1 MSTDNYLAAN
11 FSNLSRFYRKR
22 KGKHS
27 SEKYIPG
34 RLIDLTK
41 YVEVVDTIERNSEK
55 NSIEFN
61 VFDFDFWNAQKKL
74 LEELAGDIARRS
86 ISINITRNP
95 QPHQDLKVKKSKK
108 ADIVLFSGGLDSFLA
123 AYEHK
128 DGILVHITRA
138 KAMRQFA
145 IKAKSLLGRRK
156 YYEVAFTPRTDQ
168 GTMQISNSR
177 GLAFISLASLFT
189 PAFQSDKIIVGENGL
204 LMYNPPIF
212 EGADTT
218 QGLAPPLV
226 KKIQKLLQAVY
237 GKEIVIEFPNKK
249 LTKKEVVERISNNGI
264 SLRKLLIATHSCAQ
278 QQPRRDVKG
287 IKMCGLC
294 YACIVRRVSLLANH
308 KDEPRNYIKNPFQ
321 DYELKGNGLLH
332 MVDLCRFIMLYRK
345 GLLSTKQMHAI
356 SQDVPLFE
364 RYFDEVI
371 VALKY
376 ARKKGLTTGSMIE
389 ERITELEENSS

>member
-1 MSTDNYLAAN
+1 MTTDYLATN
-11 FSNLSRFYRKR
+11 FSQLSRFYKMR

-27 SEKYIPG
+27 SEKYIPK
-34 RLIDLTK
+34 RMIDLTK
-41 YVEVVDTIERNSEK
+41 YVEIVDTIERDSQK
-55 NSIEFN
+55 NSIEFS
-61 VFDFDFWNAQKKL
+61 VFDFDFWVVHRNL
-74 LEELAGDIARRS
+74 LEELASDIVRRP
-86 ISINITRNP
+86 ISINIKRNAAS
-95 QPHQDLKVKKSKK
+95 HVELKVKKRKK

-123 AYEHK
+123 AYENK
-128 DGILVHITRA
+128 DAILVHVNRA
-138 KAMRQFA
+138 KVMRQFA
-145 IKAKSLLGRRK
+145 IKAKSLLGKRK
-156 YYEVAFTPRTDQ
+156 YHEVAFTPKTNQ

-212 EGADTT
+212 EGADIT

-226 KKIQKLLQAVY
+226 EKIQKLLQAVY
-237 GKEIVIEFPNKK
+237 EKEIEIEFPNKK
-249 LTKKEVVERISNNGI
+249 LTKKEVIEKISNNGI
-264 SLRKLLIATHSCAQ
+264 PLRKLLGSTHSCAQ

-294 YACIVRRVSLLANH
+294 YACIVRRISLLANH
-308 KDEPRNYIKNPFQ
+308 KDESRNYIKNPFQ
-321 DYELKGNGLLH
+321 DHEAKGNGILH
-332 MVDLCRFIMLYRK
+332 MVDLCRFIMLYKK
-345 GLLSTKQMHAI
+345 GLLSTRQMHAI

-371 VALKY
+371 AALKY
-376 ARKKGLTTGSMIE
+376 ARTKGLTTDSMIE